1 MDKRIGRL
9 AAIFTG
15 LALMASLSG
24 CAAAVMQGATR
35 ASDNARIM
43 ANEDAAARGDV
54 EAQMKMGD
62 SHCCTIAGSAGVFNN
77 QKATEWYCK
86 AAKQGEPRAFYELGR
101 IYSGDLVR
109 GMNAPAKAAAML
121 TTQRENKPLALM
133 WYNLAVD
140 KGYSDA
146 IGEIGDL
153 RDDMSEPEILQAR
166 LAKRDWQN
174 QPCEWNQVYP
184 DNQL

>member
-1 MDKRIGRL
+1 MIRTIGIL
-9 AAIFTG
+9 LTAA
-15 LALMASLSG
+15 MLSG
-24 CAAAVMQGATR
+24 CAAVAMQGATR
-35 ASDNARIM
+35 ASDNARIL
-43 ANEDAAARGDV
+43 ANEDAAEAGDV

-62 SHCCTIAGSAGVFNN
+62 SHCCTIAGSAGVLNN

-86 AAKQGEPRAFYELGR
+86 AAKAGDPRAKYELGR

-133 WYNLAVD
+133 WFNLAAAA
-140 KGYSDA
+140 GYDGA
-146 IGEIGDL
+146 AKKAGQLGEEMTG
-153 RDDMSEPEILQAR
+153 PERLQANLR
-166 LAKRDWQN
+166 QQDWQN
-174 QPCEWNQVYP
+174 QACEWNAVYP